1 MRNKIMTV
9 AGEFD
14 VEMTYKPSPDDE
26 ILLKLSDAVN
36 RFFLTYVPRNFNP
49 DTGDIMEIV
58 DNIISQVKADN
69 DIGKAL
75 KQTFP
80 TTDMFELD
88 EVIAHLTLDSRKEPA
103 QKLIFS
109 LLEKELEKQLFDSL
123 RVGGGAA
130 QRLTLSL
137 QKKIVDFQSF

>member
-36 RFFLTYVPRNFNP
+36 RFFLPYVPRNFNP

-75 KQTFP
+75 K
-80 TTDMFELD
+80 
-88 EVIAHLTLDSRKEPA
+88 
-103 QKLIFS
+103 
-109 LLEKELEKQLFDSL
+109 
-123 RVGGGAA
+123 
-130 QRLTLSL
+130 
-137 QKKIVDFQSF
+137 

>member
-1 MRNKIMTV
+1 MKNKIMTV
-9 AGEFD
+9 VGKFD
-14 VEMTYKPSPDDE
+14 VEMTYKPSPDDS
-26 ILLKLSDAVN
+26 ILLKLADAVN
-36 RFFLTYVPRNFNP
+36 RFFLPYVPRNFNP

-80 TTDMFELD
+80 TIDMFELD
-88 EVIAHLTLDSRKEPA
+88 EVITHLTLDSRKEPA

-137 QKKIVDFQSF
+137 KKKVIDFQSF

>member
-1 MRNKIMTV
+1 
-9 AGEFD
+9 
-14 VEMTYKPSPDDE
+14 
-26 ILLKLSDAVN
+26 
-36 RFFLTYVPRNFNP
+36 
-49 DTGDIMEIV
+49 MEIV